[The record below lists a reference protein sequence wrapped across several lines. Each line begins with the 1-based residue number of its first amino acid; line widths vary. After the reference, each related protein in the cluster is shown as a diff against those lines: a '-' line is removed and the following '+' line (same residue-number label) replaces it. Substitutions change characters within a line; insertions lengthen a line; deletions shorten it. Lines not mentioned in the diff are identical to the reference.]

1 VHFRH
6 LVAGYDVNYYSY
18 PWGWVFAADVFET
31 FFAKNPRDRTA
42 WERYR
47 RMILEPGG
55 SRDEKKLVEEFLG
68 RPLRTEAYLQ
78 SLGII
83 GKT

>member
-1 VHFRH
+1 
-6 LVAGYDVNYYSY
+6 
-18 PWGWVFAADVFET
+18 
-31 FFAKNPRDRTA
+31 
-42 WERYR
+42 
-47 RMILEPGG
+47 MILEPGG

-68 RPLRTEAYLQ
+68 RSLRTEAYLR